1 MKHAQDE
8 MVLIDGSGSAHPL
21 GEVATARMRQRKGAY
36 RMLPTPS
43 HLVFLRFTGAD
54 GRRDLE
60 DGPIV
65 RMAGEITATGAMIE
79 VLAILGQTGMRSEL
93 VVMDGD
99 ITRSVFFEHGNIV
112 GVQTN
117 AEDEKIGM
125 LLYKHGMLTEE
136 AILPVL
142 ERARTGDRFGMAAV
156 ELGFVS
162 QEQIYKFLG
171 RQVEE
176 VVFSILMATDG
187 AYCFLE
193 GFDETRLASR
203 QVIGANAL
211 LMHHLTRIDE
221 IRHFR
226 FWIPSAEHVPV
237 RMQQRAPAP
246 EYAEVW
252 SAIDGRSSVGDIGRA
267 TGLGEFEVTRQV
279 FQLAQAQQVTVTPPR
294 TQGGIIEVVELASSA
309 LRTILQAADSGGRGT
324 AVRNNLLGFARG
336 AYDELLRGGG
346 PFEHGGFG
354 APIIARNALAIRPTG
369 DAETFVR
376 EMLYDYVAFALFS
389 VTATLGPG
397 CGLAREVEPLLS
409 RLRPAGQSGV
419 YLIPGQNR

>member
-21 GEVATARMRQRKGAY
+21 GEVATARMCQRPGVY
-36 RMLPTPS
+36 RILPTPG
-43 HLVFLRFTGAD
+43 HVVFLRFTGAD

-65 RMAGEITATGAMIE
+65 RMAGEITASGAMIE
-79 VLAILGQTGMRSEL
+79 VLAILGQTGMRGEL

-99 ITRSVFFEHGNIV
+99 ITRTVFFEHGNIV

-125 LLYKHGMLTEE
+125 LLYKHGMLGEE

-142 ERARTGDRFGMAAV
+142 ERSRTGDRFGMAAV

-193 GFDETRLASR
+193 GFDESRLASR
-203 QVIGANAL
+203 QVISANAL

-237 RMQQRAPAP
+237 RTQQRPPGA
-246 EYAEVW
+246 EYAAVW
-252 SAIDGRSSVGDIGRA
+252 AAIDGRSSVGDIGRVTA
-267 TGLGEFEVTRQV
+267 LGEFEVTRQV
-279 FQLAQAQQVTVTPPR
+279 FQLAQAQLLTVTPPR
-294 TQGGIIEVVELASSA
+294 TQGGLIEVVELASSA
-309 LRTILQAADSGGRGT
+309 LRVIHQAADSGGRGT
-324 AVRNNLLGFARG
+324 AVRNNLVGFARG

-354 APIIARNALAIRPTG
+354 APIVARNAVALRPTG
-369 DAETFVR
+369 DVETFVR

-397 CGLAREVEPLLS
+397 CGLASEVEPLLS

-419 YLIPGQNR
+419 YLIPGHNR

>member
-36 RMLPTPS
+36 RMLPTPA

-65 RMAGEITATGAMIE
+65 RMAGEITASGAMIE
-79 VLAILGQTGMRSEL
+79 VLAILGQTGMRGEL

-125 LLYKHGMLTEE
+125 LLYKHGVLGEE

-193 GFDETRLASR
+193 GFDEARLASR

-226 FWIPSAEHVPV
+226 FWIPSSEHVPV
-237 RMQQRAPAP
+237 RMPQRVPAP

-252 SAIDGRSSVGDIGRA
+252 TAIDGRNSVGDIGRV

-279 FQLAQAQQVTVTPPR
+279 FQLAQAQQVTVMPPR
-294 TQGGIIEVVELASSA
+294 TQGGIVEVVEVASSA
-309 LRTILQAADSGGRGT
+309 LRAILQAADSGGRGT

-346 PFEHGGFG
+346 PYEHGGFG
-354 APIIARNALAIRPTG
+354 APIIARNALAIRPSG

-397 CGLAREVEPLLS
+397 CLLAQEVEPLLT

-419 YLIPGQNR
+419 YLIPGQIR

>member
-8 MVLIDGSGSAHPL
+8 MVLIDAGGSAHPL
-21 GEVATARMRQRKGAY
+21 GEVATARMRERTGAY

-79 VLAILGQTGMRSEL
+79 VLAILGQTGMRGEL

-125 LLYKHGMLTEE
+125 LLYKHGMLSEE
-136 AILPVL
+136 AFLPVL
-142 ERARTGDRFGMAAV
+142 ERARAGDRFGMAAV
-156 ELGFVS
+156 DLGFVS

-193 GFDETRLASR
+193 GFDEGRLASR
-203 QVIGANAL
+203 QVISANAL

-237 RMQQRAPAP
+237 KIQKGPPGP

-252 SAIDGRSSVGDIGRA
+252 AAIDGRCSVGEIGRVTA
-267 TGLGEFEVTRQV
+267 LGEFEVTRQV
-279 FQLAQAQQVTVTPPR
+279 FQLAQVQALAVTPPR
-294 TQGGIIEVVELASSA
+294 TQGGILEVVEVASSA
-309 LRTILQAADSGGRGT
+309 LRVIHQAADSGGRGT
-324 AVRNNLLGFARG
+324 AVRNNLVGFARG
-336 AYDELLRGGG
+336 AYDELMRGAG

-354 APIIARNALAIRPTG
+354 GPILVRNALALKPAG
-369 DAETFVR
+369 DAENFVR

-419 YLIPGQNR
+419 YMIPGR

>member
-36 RMLPTPS
+36 RMLPTPA

-79 VLAILGQTGMRSEL
+79 VLAILGQTGMRGEL

-99 ITRSVFFEHGNIV
+99 ISRSVFFEHGNIV

-125 LLYKHGMLTEE
+125 LLYKHGMLGEE

-156 ELGFVS
+156 ELGFVT

-193 GFDETRLASR
+193 GFDEARLASR
-203 QVIGANAL
+203 QVISANAL

-237 RMQQRAPAP
+237 RMQQRIPAP

-252 SAIDGRSSVGDIGRA
+252 SAIDGRNSVGDIGRA

-279 FQLAQAQQVTVTPPR
+279 FQLAQAQHVTVTPPR
-294 TQGGIIEVVELASSA
+294 TQGGIIEVVEVASSA
-309 LRTILQAADSGGRGT
+309 LRVILQAADSGGRGT

-354 APIIARNALAIRPTG
+354 APIIARNALAIRPPA
-369 DAETFVR
+369 DAENFVR

>member
-8 MVLIDGSGSAHPL
+8 MVWIDGSGSAHPL
-21 GEVATARMRQRKGAY
+21 GEVATARMRQREGAY
-36 RMLPTPS
+36 RMLPTPA
-43 HLVFLRFTGAD
+43 HLVFLRYTGAD

-60 DGPIV
+60 DGPVV

-79 VLAILGQTGMRSEL
+79 VLAILGQTGMRGEL

-125 LLYKHGMLTEE
+125 LLYKHGVLGEE

-142 ERARTGDRFGMAAV
+142 ERARSGDRFGMAAV
-156 ELGFVS
+156 ELGLVS
-162 QEQIYKFLG
+162 AEQIYKFLG

-193 GFDETRLASR
+193 GFDEARLASR

-237 RMQQRAPAP
+237 RTQQRAPAP
-246 EYAEVW
+246 EFAAVW
-252 SAIDGRSSVGDIGRA
+252 AAIDGRSSVGDIGRV

-279 FQLAQAQQVTVTPPR
+279 FQLAQNQQVTVSPPR
-294 TQGGIIEVVELASSA
+294 TQGGIVEVVELASSA
-309 LRTILQAADSGGRGT
+309 LRVIHQAADSGGRGT
-324 AVRNNLLGFARG
+324 AVRNSLVGFARG
-336 AYDELLRGGG
+336 AYDDLLRGGG

-354 APIIARNALAIRPTG
+354 APIVARNAVAIRPMG

-397 CGLAREVEPLLS
+397 CDLAREVEPLLS

-419 YLIPGQNR
+419 YLIPGQSR